1 MSAVRESETR
11 NSDRTESVQVA
22 DKEYVHDSIYIYV
35 KGDTVRETCWRT
47 LWRERT
53 VHDTVVERVTDT
65 IVKTETLEKV
75 VEVPRKGS
83 GAGWAVAVA
92 LFLLIILYILIK
104 SFLKKH

>member
-11 NSDRTESVQVA
+11 NSDRTEIVQVA

-65 IVKTETLEKV
+65 IVKTETVEKV
-75 VEVPRKGS
+75 VEVPRKGD

-104 SFLKKH
+104 SLFINH